1 MQLVWRD
8 PNYILSWKS
17 LCLVR
22 CPSKYQ
28 LLPQIL
34 ILWQIVLL
42 FVKSIY
48 QLLVSHL
55 DLSFLLRFNTN
66 RVREVVMSRESI
78 SFIMIVIELQKCFV
92 FESYH
97 IDITRIVDSYPP
109 VGVDSSH
116 LSVCFSF
123 LFFFWIL
130 SDSTPSIVND
140 ETLIF
145 FGRVLPVPGP
155 AMKRLCFQIISLPT
169 MLLLEWD
176 LTCQAQLCICYH
188 QRRYR
193 CLRGSSL
200 DFLQQVLA
208 ESWSDHLSHPRSHVV
223 IRPPDFT

>member
-1 MQLVWRD
+1 MPL
-8 PNYILSWKS
+8 
-17 LCLVR
+17 
-22 CPSKYQ
+22 KYQ
-28 LLPQIL
+28 ILPQIL
-34 ILWQIVLL
+34 SEGSPYHVGKNAPVCKINLPSLV
-42 FVKSIY
+42 
-48 QLLVSHL
+48 VSHL

-130 SDSTPSIVND
+130 LDTTPSIFND
-140 ETLIF
+140 DTDILIF

-169 MLLLEWD
+169 MLLLGWD
-176 LTCQAQLCICYH
+176 LTCQTQLCICYH
-188 QRRYR
+188 QMRYR
-193 CLRGSSL
+193 CLWSSSF
-200 DFLQQVLA
+200 DFLEQVLT

-223 IRPPDFT
+223 ICPPDFT